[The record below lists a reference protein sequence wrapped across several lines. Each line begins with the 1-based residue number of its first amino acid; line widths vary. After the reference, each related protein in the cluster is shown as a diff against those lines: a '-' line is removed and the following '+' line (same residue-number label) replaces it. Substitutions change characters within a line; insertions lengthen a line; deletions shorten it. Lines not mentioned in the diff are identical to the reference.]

1 VNKLIDSNEVTETYE
16 TAMGIVTIWKKDGK
30 DPDGMNGKEGT
41 SRMKY
46 FDPQPIKMALK
57 KKFRKS

>member
-1 VNKLIDSNEVTETYE
+1 
-16 TAMGIVTIWKKDGK
+16 MGIVTIWKKDGK
-30 DPDGMNGKEGT
+30 DPDGMNSKEGT